1 MAQGTT
7 EKIAADEAKDK
18 YGVTCPHE
26 RMPNGELRFRL
37 TNPDGSA
44 YIKTISTPNSG
55 WQNSHYHKHVYE
67 TYIVQSGWMALASLR
82 EGGLVIERFT
92 QGDVVTT
99 KLNEPH
105 NVYLPADTVIHTVK
119 HGQSEVRDW
128 WPVTE
133 LDGLTKNLT
142 EAEILAR
149 CQHPIQTSPL
159 DPRFGSY
166 IDVYNNLDTLIWQVP
181 GFFVGG
187 AAIFFGFV
195 ASSFQSGTTK
205 LPLTVWGLLF
215 LFVGALF
222 LIGAYTMSRLRIH
235 HTRMG
240 IELKGMEPIGYFHT
254 RSTTIRK
261 LWPPAAPHVFI
272 AFFSILGGFCL
283 FISALVLTKSQ
294 WLITLMQQ

>member
-1 MAQGTT
+1 MVQDTP
-7 EKIAADEAKDK
+7 EKIAVDEAERL

-37 TNPDGSA
+37 ASSDGSA
-44 YIKTISTPNSG
+44 YIKTVSTPNSG

-82 EGGLVIERFT
+82 DGRIVIEKFT

-99 KLNEPH
+99 KLDEPH
-105 NVYLPADTVIHTVK
+105 NVYLPANAVIHTVK
-119 HGQSEVRDW
+119 HGRSEVRDW
-128 WPVTE
+128 WPVAE
-133 LDGLTKNLT
+133 LDGRTKNLT

-149 CQHPIQTSPL
+149 CQPPIRPELL
-159 DPRFGSY
+159 DPKFGSY

-195 ASSFQSGTTK
+195 ASSFQSGSTK
-205 LPLTVWGLLF
+205 LPSIAWGLLF
-215 LFVGALF
+215 LFVSALF

-240 IELKGMEPIGYFHT
+240 IELKDMEQTGYFHT
-254 RSTTIRK
+254 RSATVRK
-261 LWPPAAPHVFI
+261 WWPPAAPHVFI
-272 AFFSILGGFCL
+272 AFFTVLGVFCFL
-283 FISALVLTKSQ
+283 VAALTLSKSS
-294 WLITLMQQ
+294 WLCSLLQP